1 MGSNQSGK
9 LGLTQNNDLPQLVNT
24 PKLVEILANNVISK
38 VSCGLNHAL
47 AVTRDS
53 GIVYSWGSG
62 TFGQL
67 GRDIN
72 LKNTANLP
80 AVVSQFIRQSTRIR
94 EVSAGGKHSLFLSDE
109 GQVFGAGSNEFCQL
123 GFDTKKQIVEE
134 PRLVKEVKGKVT
146 QIACGLFH
154 SQMLTFEGSVLS
166 CGDNQFGQLGIGQGL
181 VNDMKTP
188 IAVKLPKIVKIACN
202 HHSAAIG

>member
-9 LGLTQNNDLPQLVNT
+9 LGLTQKKSEHNDLPQFVNT
-24 PKLVEILANNVISK
+24 PKLVEILANNVIAK

-72 LKNTANLP
+72 LKNTVNLP
-80 AVVSQFIRQSTRIR
+80 AVVSTFIR
-94 EVSAGGKHSLFLSDE
+94 
-109 GQVFGAGSNEFCQL
+109 
-123 GFDTKKQIVEE
+123 
-134 PRLVKEVKGKVT
+134 
-146 QIACGLFH
+146 
-154 SQMLTFEGSVLS
+154 
-166 CGDNQFGQLGIGQGL
+166 
-181 VNDMKTP
+181 
-188 IAVKLPKIVKIACN
+188 
-202 HHSAAIG
+202 